1 MGGLIL
7 KAVSK
12 TGNEWLQSNAS
23 SLLEIG
29 AKTIDGPEIAQLGEI
44 LSGKKCIMV
53 VNVATKWGLTDLN
66 YKEMV

>member
-12 TGNEWLQSNAS
+12 TGSEWLKSNAS
-23 SLLEIG
+23 SLLEVG
-29 AKTIDGPEIAQLGEI
+29 AKTIEGPELAQLGEI
-44 LSGKKCIMV
+44 LSDKKCTMV